1 MITFFNRK
9 LVLSTMNFDQYANA
23 RDDLVK
29 AGIDFKVSTK
39 GQNYKHTMP
48 RTYNVNGKTV
58 TNTGMVYDL
67 YVHEK
72 DHKQA
77 VAVINRGKV

>member
-9 LVLSTMNFDQYANA
+9 LVLSTMNIDQYLNA

-29 AGIDFKVSTK
+29 ADIDFKVATK

-58 TNTGMVYDL
+58 TNTGIVYDL

-72 DHKQA
+72 DYSRA
-77 VAVINRGKV
+77 TVVINRGKV

>member
-1 MITFFNRK
+1 MITIFNRK
-9 LVLSTMNFDQYANA
+9 CVLSTMNIDQYANA

-29 AGIDFKVSTK
+29 AGIKFTVSTK

-48 RTYNVNGKTV
+48 RTHNINGKTI
-58 TNTGMVYDL
+58 TNTGIVYDL

-72 DHKQA
+72 DYNKA
-77 VAVINRGKV
+77 VAVINRGRV

>member
-9 LVLSTMNFDQYANA
+9 SVLSTMNIDQYLNA

-29 AGIDFKVSTK
+29 AGIDFKVATK

-48 RTYNVNGKTV
+48 RTYNIKGKSV
-58 TNTGMVYDL
+58 TNTGIVYDL
-67 YVHEK
+67 FVHEK
-72 DHKQA
+72 DYNRA

>member
-9 LVLSTMNFDQYANA
+9 SVLSTMNIDQYLNA

-29 AGIDFKVSTK
+29 AGIDFRVATK
-39 GQNYKHTMP
+39 GQNFKHTMP
-48 RTYNVNGKTV
+48 RTYNIKGKSV
-58 TNTGMVYDL
+58 TNTGIVYDL

-72 DHKQA
+72 DYSRA
-77 VAVINRGKV
+77 VAVINGGKV

>member
-9 LVLSTMNFDQYANA
+9 LVLSTMNIDQYLNA

-29 AGIDFKVSTK
+29 AGIDFRVATK
-39 GQNYKHTMP
+39 GQNFKHTMP

-58 TNTGMVYDL
+58 TNTGIVYDL

-72 DHKQA
+72 DYSKA
-77 VAVINRGKV
+77 TAVINRGRV